1 MWATHKDLC
10 GCVLGAKGGN
20 WADKYVW
27 RELSNRQNVRSSL
40 VPVASAYAGACAG
53 DCGVWNKIQRP
64 PELKGAE
71 EGER

>member
-1 MWATHKDLC
+1 MGVCWGPRED
-10 GCVLGAKGGN
+10 

-64 PELKGAE
+64 PELKGAG